1 MQRKTAKHTTMSKK
15 TIELISSYFAT
26 KPINKAWLFGSY
38 ARGEQ
43 KRNSDIDILVELQKE
58 AKMGFAFAGMVCD
71 LEDLLHKNVDLV
83 VNGSLLPFAQE
94 TANRDKILI
103 YERS

>member
-1 MQRKTAKHTTMSKK
+1 MSKK
-15 TIELISSYFAT
+15 TLDLISAYFAT

-43 KRNSDIDILVELQKE
+43 KRNSDIDILVELQQG

-71 LEDLLHKNVDLV
+71 LEDMLHKNVDLV
-83 VNGSLLPFAQE
+83 VNGNLLPFAQE
-94 TANRDKILI
+94 TANRDKVLI
-103 YERS
+103 YERN